1 MSISECVLKKVS
13 LVKDIDFFRQGIY
26 KNYLERKNNYLQSGK
41 YLAHFT
47 KAYIALDI
55 LTKKEMWLNNVSYMN
70 DYLEMKNGMGLVGK
84 VVNSHPW
91 HQSFKDALNSIH
103 PHLFEDVINTLNIV
117 QDRYFHTYGLC
128 MCEFDKYDLSGNEY
142 MWRNYA
148 SENGVAIIFNNQ
160 ILDDKIRE
168 KDNNLP
174 VEFLPM
180 YYYGTQEVAKEV
192 EDVTDF
198 IKQNIG
204 IIRQLDYEIVKKEL
218 LDKFTYAVWS
228 LKHPQYSE
236 EKEWRIMTND
246 KFMRVPLEEMACI
259 HRDLE
264 IIGNEPR
271 YVYKFD
277 YERAGFRLNDILAR
291 VIIGTCKNPEKVR
304 ELFISEL
311 ATSVDDVESKVRIA
325 EKKIGVNLV

>member
-1 MSISECVLKKVS
+1 MHELD
-13 LVKDIDFFRQGIY
+13 LFRQGIY
-26 KNYLERKNNYLQSGK
+26 KNYLERRDNFVHSGN
-41 YLAHFT
+41 YLAHYT

-70 DYLEMKNGMGLVGK
+70 DYLEMKNGMGLVGQ

-91 HQSFKDALNSIH
+91 HQGFRDALNSIH
-103 PHLFEDVINTLNIV
+103 PHLFEDARTTLNTV
-117 QDRYFHTYGLC
+117 QNRYFHTYGLC
-128 MCEFDKYDLSGNEY
+128 MCEFDKHDLSGNEY

-148 SENGVAIIFNNQ
+148 RENGVAIIFNNQ
-160 ILDDKIRE
+160 ILDDKIKE
-168 KDNNLP
+168 KDDNLP
-174 VEFLPM
+174 VEILPM
-180 YYYGTQEVAKEV
+180 YYYGTQDVAKEV

-198 IKQNIG
+198 INKNIG
-204 IIRQLDYEIVKKEL
+204 RIRQLDYEIVKKEI

-228 LKHPQYSE
+228 LKHPGYSE

-246 KFMRVPLEEMACI
+246 KLMRIPLEKTACV

-271 YVYKFD
+271 YVYKFN
-277 YERAGFRLNDILAR
+277 YERAGFRLNNILAK

-304 ELFISEL
+304 ELFINEL
-311 ATSVDDVESKVRIA
+311 ASSVDDIESKVIIA
-325 EKKIGVNLV
+325 EKKIGASLI